1 MEEILLALGLKSIL
15 SMILPIVVIIA
26 LIMIV
31 SRLGDIRDDL
41 KKIKKNIK
49 SLRSREEIQDTYESF
64 DRNLSMSDE
73 EKAIETAKNE
83 LFEHMQKAPNLK
95 DTELWPGV
103 VGIAI
108 VIYFA
113 YWLIIPESYSG
124 FWSWIGWIVF
134 LLVAVGLPIG
144 GYFFYIAEKE
154 ESERKFKRQEKR
166 WEKKH
171 EKLQKNLDDLR
182 KITS

>member
-49 SLRSREEIQDTYESF
+49 SLRYLKEKQDTYESF
-64 DRNLSMSDE
+64 DRDLSMSDE
-73 EKAIETAKNE
+73 EKAIEIAKNQ
-83 LFEHMQKAPNLK
+83 LFEHMQKAPERPYDK
-95 DTELWPGV
+95 IWSD
-103 VGIAI
+103 IAKSLI
-108 VIYFA
+108 GLYLL
-113 YWLIIPESYSG
+113 YWALIADSG
-124 FWSWIGWIVF
+124 SKSWIGWIIILPVAF
-134 LLVAVGLPIG
+134 GLYLVGEFTEP
-144 GYFFYIAEKE
+144 
-154 ESERKFKRQEKR
+154 SERVKIFEKQFDI

-171 EKLQKNLDDLR
+171 KKLQKNLDDLI
-182 KITS
+182 K

>member
-49 SLRSREEIQDTYESF
+49 SFRSREEIKDTYESF

-73 EKAIETAKNE
+73 EKAIEKAKNE
-83 LFEHMQKAPNLK
+83 LFEHLQKAPEYDEWEK
-95 DTELWPGV
+95 WRTIG
-103 VGIAI
+103 GCAI
-108 VIYFA
+108 IIFFA
-113 YWLIIPESYSG
+113 YWIIIPESYLG
-124 FWSWIGWIVF
+124 FWSWIRWIVF
-134 LLVAVGLPIG
+134 LLLVG
-144 GYFFYIAEKE
+144 FFVFVGFSMRGEDWEDY
-154 ESERKFKRQEKR
+154 ERKLKR
-166 WEKKH
+166 WERKEK
-171 EKLQKNLDDLR
+171 KLQKNLNDLR
-182 KITS
+182 K